1 MPIRLSGLNSGLDTD
16 SIVQELVSAY
26 RTKQDKYTKAQTKLS
41 WKQESWK
48 DMNTKIYNFYS
59 KTLSNMRRVGNF
71 NKKTTTVSDET
82 KAKVT
87 AGAGVVNGT
96 QTLEVKRLATA
107 GYLTGGKIKQA
118 YGGQIT
124 NDTSLSALGVKSGNL
139 TFDVGGER
147 KTIFVNATDTV
158 ADLTKALGEK
168 GISANF
174 DVTQQRFILSSKTT
188 GVGNDFSFVVNE
200 GDTAAFNMLNS
211 LGLATEENFE
221 AAGGDYAF
229 SSNGMI
235 SGSSKF
241 NGLDLDSTSPS
252 NDLNNL
258 LALSYKIPTGTMKFN
273 VGGVEKTITV
283 DENST
288 WNSLINDFDAA
299 GMKLEYDSA
308 KGGFNLS
315 SKNGTDA
322 VELVAGKG
330 PDGKP
335 DDSFKVADSLGL
347 ATKKDYQDAG
357 AVETSSLNLAT
368 KQDATNA
375 QIILNGALF
384 EGESNDFSINGLN
397 ITATGVSNG
406 AMTITTSTD
415 VDGVYDMIKSFFKE
429 YNELMNSMESAYN
442 APAAKGYEPL
452 TDDEKEAMSEKEIE
466 KWETKIKDSI
476 LRRDETLRSVMS
488 NMSMNMAKVFEVD
501 GKKYSLASF
510 GIKTAGYFN
519 AAENESYAYHID
531 HDEDD
536 AVSSGND
543 DKLRKMIAEDPDG
556 VASFFTQLA
565 NTVYDGL
572 HEKMQ
577 ATSSSS
583 IYKVYNDKQMQDEY
597 DEYTKTIKKWEEKLQ
612 AMEDAYYK
620 KFAAMET
627 ALGKL
632 QSQTNS
638 LSSLFGG

>member
-107 GYLTGGKIKQA
+107 GYLTGRELKQSGGGKI
-118 YGGQIT
+118 
-124 NDTSLSALGVKSGNL
+124 TSSTTLSALGVKSGSVAL
-139 TFDVGGER
+139 KVGDQTTYVNVNPST
-147 KTIFVNATDTV
+147 TIDDFA
-158 ADLTKALGEK
+158 KALSEK
-168 GISANF
+168 GVSANF
-174 DVTQQRFILSSKTT
+174 DETQQRFILNSKAT
-188 GVGNDFSFVVNE
+188 GVGSDFSFVVNE
-200 GDTAAFNMLNS
+200 GDKNSFDILNS
-211 LGLATEENFE
+211 LGLATAENYE
-221 AAGGDYAF
+221 AAGGNYATSF
-229 SSNGMI
+229 DGAI

-241 NGLDLDSTSPS
+241 SGPISDGT
-252 NDLNNL
+252 L
-258 LALSYKIPTGTMKFN
+258 LAMSYKIPTGTMKFK
-273 VGGVEKTITV
+273 VDGVEQSVTIT
-283 DENST
+283 DST
-288 WNSLINDFDAA
+288 TMGDLKNAFDAV
-299 GMKLEYDSA
+299 GMKLEYDDTTGA
-308 KGGFNLS
+308 FNLS
-315 SKNGTDA
+315 SKTTGGT
-322 VELVAGKG
+322 VELVVGKDADG
-330 PDGKP
+330 QPDE
-335 DDSFKVADSLGL
+335 SFKVADGLGL
-347 ATKKDYQDAG
+347 ATKKDYQDVG
-357 AVETSSLNLAT
+357 AVDTSKLELAT
-368 KQDATNA
+368 KQDASNA

-406 AMTITTSTD
+406 QMTITTSTD
-415 VDGVYDMIKSFFKE
+415 VDGVYDMMKSFFKE
-429 YNELMNSMESAYN
+429 YNELMNSMEAAYN
-442 APAAKGYEPL
+442 APASKGYEPL

-466 KWETKIKDSI
+466 KWEAKIKDSI

-488 NMSMNMAKVFEVD
+488 NMSMNMAKVFEVN
-501 GKKYSLASF
+501 GSKYSLASF

-543 DKLRKMIAEDPDG
+543 DKLRKMISEDPDG

-577 ATSSSS
+577 ATTSSS
-583 IYKVYNDKQMQDEY
+583 IYKVYNDKQMQAEY